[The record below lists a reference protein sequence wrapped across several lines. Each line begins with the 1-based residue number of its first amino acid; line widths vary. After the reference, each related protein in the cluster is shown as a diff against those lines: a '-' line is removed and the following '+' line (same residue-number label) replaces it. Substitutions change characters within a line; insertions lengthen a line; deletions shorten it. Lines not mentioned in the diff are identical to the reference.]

1 MKKLITFICISLF
14 CIFSL
19 TAQEKKGG
27 EKIKALKI
35 AYLTEQLNL
44 TSTEAEKFWPI
55 YNIYSKEQHD
65 LRNAIRTEMKNA
77 IKKSKDDIKL
87 VSENEAERIIKFKL
101 TTDKKIY
108 ESEKNFITKIK
119 NIISYKKIMQLQ
131 IAEMEF
137 GRKLM
142 KKYRLKKKG
151 AEK

>member
-14 CIFSL
+14 CIFSIS
-19 TAQEKKGG
+19 AQGKKGR

-44 TSTEAEKFWPI
+44 TSVEAEKFWPL
-55 YNIYSKEQHD
+55 YNSYSKEQHD
-65 LRNAIRTEMKNA
+65 LRNAIRTEMKSV
-77 IKKSKDDIKL
+77 IKSKGDVKL
-87 VSENEAERIIKFKL
+87 VSENEAERIIKLKL
-101 TTDKKIY
+101 STDRKIY
-108 ESEKNFITKIK
+108 ESEKSFLNKVK

-142 KKYRLKKKG
+142 KKYRHKKMSSKN
-151 AEK
+151 